1 VRVVEWVLEGYTNDT
16 LSDEPQHTYSAREIV
31 LELFPATP
39 ERLVPNI
46 DDYRLESD
54 PDGNLIVLNAVLKPL
69 LTLIPISS
77 SGKASTYLC
86 CDFCRRNAPRYYAQI
101 YRVEVPAS
109 QGRRFRYFTL
119 CKNLEE
125 CSARRFDDK
134 PIRALL
140 SSVFNES

>member
-1 VRVVEWVLEGYTNDT
+1 MGRYTNVT
-16 LSDEPQHTYSAREIV
+16 LSDEQHHTYSAREIV

-46 DDYRLESD
+46 EDYQLELDIES
-54 PDGNLIVLNAVLKPL
+54 NLIVLNAVLKPL
-69 LTLIPISS
+69 LTMVPISS
-77 SGKASTYLC
+77 AGKASTHLC
-86 CDFCRRNAPRYYAQI
+86 CDFCQRSAPRYDFQV

-109 QGRRFRYFTL
+109 QGRRFRYVTA

-134 PIRALL
+134 SIRALL
-140 SSVFNES
+140 SSLFNES